1 MTPTPEGVNV
11 SRRIIRVLAA
21 LSLTIGIAGCGTSTS
36 SGQLLVGVSMAHFD
50 DNFLTMLRTAMADH
64 AKSLP
69 GIALQFSDA
78 QGDVGKQLSQVQN
91 FVAQGAAAIIVN
103 ATDTSA
109 TQSMTRVALNAGV
122 PLVYVNRRPA
132 EETLPEKVVFV
143 GSEELQAGT
152 LEMEELARLMNY
164 KGNVAI
170 MIGELSSNGAQLRT
184 KAVEQVV
191 AKYPGMTIVEKQV
204 GNFQR
209 ERGLDLMNNWLT
221 AGTKIDAVAANN
233 DEMAI
238 GAIMA
243 IRQAGMPDGKILV
256 GGVDAT
262 PDALAELAKGT
273 LTVSVFQ
280 DARGQGRGAVN
291 AAAALARGE
300 RMEPFVW
307 IPFELVTRENYKSF
321 LNR

>member
-1 MTPTPEGVNV
+1 MG
-11 SRRIIRVLAA
+11 VLAV
-21 LSLTIGIAGCGTSTS
+21 LVMGTTSCGKSTST
-36 SGQLLVGVSMAHFD
+36 GQRVVGVSMAHFD

-64 AKSLP
+64 VKSMP
-69 GIALQFSDA
+69 AITLQFSDA
-78 QGDVGKQLSQVQN
+78 QGDVGRQLSQIQN

-109 TQSMTRVALNAGV
+109 TPSMTKVARDGGV

-152 LEMEELARLMNY
+152 LEMEELARLMDY

-170 MIGELSSNGAQLRT
+170 MVGELASNGAQLRT
-184 KAVEQVV
+184 RAVEQVV
-191 AKYPGMTIVEKQV
+191 AKYPGMRIVEKQV

-243 IRQAGMPDGKILV
+243 IRQAGIADGRILV

-273 LTVSVFQ
+273 LTVTVFQ
-280 DARGQGRGAVN
+280 DARGQGKGAVD
-291 AAAALARGE
+291 AAVALARGE
-300 RMEPFVW
+300 QLDRIVW
-307 IPFELVTRENYKSF
+307 IPFELVTRDNYKSF